1 MNRFVIFLG
10 LLALVAAEEV
20 VPEALPVEAREEVVK
35 SLQPLVIKDNQ
46 EPDPIDK
53 TAKILLQ
60 VSDEIE
66 RCIEKCQKLADVQ
79 KKQAAAVN
87 YGPQSVVAEPVV
99 DEQVVPKQQPILRPV
114 VRPVSPVGPA
124 GQGVAGQGVAGVVE
138 TPQGQRPV
146 NEVAALGI
154 PNRRFSQVMEDL
166 NRLETQIRDAIAR
179 ATANRQYRILSRLR
193 PLLTLTRV
201 IRRNM
206 EVLRSRMVAVAT
218 MATLERL
225 ANDAV
230 EQFAD
235 VMLGVPL
242 TEGVALAPQISL
254 GQSQP
259 GSVPVLVVQPVVSSV
274 APPHVEAEKQQDAVV
289 VAEVIKN

>member
-1 MNRFVIFLG
+1 MNRLVIFLG
-10 LLALVAAEEV
+10 LLALVAAEEI

-35 SLQPLVIKDNQ
+35 SVPPLVIKDNQ

-87 YGPQSVVAEPVV
+87 YGPQSVVAEPVA
-99 DEQVVPKQQPILRPV
+99 DEQVVPKQQPVLRPV
-114 VRPVSPVGPA
+114 VRPVSPVGPV
-124 GQGVAGQGVAGVVE
+124 GQGLVGQEGVVE

-259 GSVPVLVVQPVVSSV
+259 GSVPVLVVQPVVASSPV
-274 APPHVEAEKQQDAVV
+274 PPQVEKQQDVV
-289 VAEVIKN
+289 VAEVVKN

>member
-1 MNRFVIFLG
+1 MNRLIVFLG
-10 LLALVAAEEV
+10 LLAFAAAEV
-20 VPEALPVEAREEVVK
+20 IVPEALPAEAREEVK
-35 SLQPLVIKDNQ
+35 PLQPLVIKDNQ

-87 YGPQSVVAEPVV
+87 YGPQSVVAEPVA
-99 DEQVVPKQQPILRPV
+99 DDQIVVKQQQPVLRPI
-114 VRPVSPVGPA
+114 VRPVSQAGPVGSVV
-124 GQGVAGQGVAGVVE
+124 GQDQVVE
-138 TPQGQRPV
+138 TAQGQRPV

-254 GQSQP
+254 GQS
-259 GSVPVLVVQPVVSSV
+259 GSVPVLVVQPVSSV
-274 APPHVEAEKQQDAVV
+274 APPQVQADKLQDVVV
-289 VAEVIKN
+289 VADVKN